1 MLPISLARKGEKHM
15 RIKVLLPIF
24 LVFVLASGIGIDSH
38 RVEDKLSKCI
48 ILKAIKSLSLC
59 LVRKAVQ
66 HSSFILP
73 EADHYISKTRSP
85 LPRV

>member
-38 RVEDKLSKCI
+38 RVEDKLSRCN
-48 ILKAIKSLSLC
+48 
-59 LVRKAVQ
+59 
-66 HSSFILP
+66 
-73 EADHYISKTRSP
+73 
-85 LPRV
+85 